1 MMNWIK
7 LELIEFHVFFKHPF
21 EITEFSILE
30 FEQCIENSEASESRL
45 FFSNLIIEL
54 LRGLYQNP
62 KIDDSSYEEILREI
76 CEVRL
81 KADNAVFNPLSSRD
95 TTFFDLPL
103 KLRIWLLYKLC
114 CWRLDDEQSITD
126 AIDIKVFKHQKLF
139 RYLYF

>member
-1 MMNWIK
+1 M
-7 LELIEFHVFFKHPF
+7 
-21 EITEFSILE
+21 E

-62 KIDDSSYEEILREI
+62 KIDDSSYDEILREI

-126 AIDIKVFKHQKLF
+126 AIDIKVIFLPYFLTLRRRLRRKLRMRWF
-139 RYLYF
+139 STFPR